1 MSILAESILDTFHS
15 HAGLI
20 WATTGPAGATA
31 RFELDGSRVEV
42 RFKETEK
49 NDWQVSYRVAAATT
63 KPTMEWLRDSLRILG
78 GVFQAVIEF
87 LTIRQPQH
95 LLFEKEHQDLIE
107 LFEAYLAR
115 PDTDLKRIGYDGRPA
130 ARLSPIAPFLVEKTT
145 PSDWRNC

>member
-1 MSILAESILDTFHS
+1 M
-15 HAGLI
+15 GLV
-20 WATTGPAGATA
+20 
-31 RFELDGSRVEV
+31 SRL

-49 NDWQVSYRVAAATT
+49 SDWQVGYTVAAATT
-63 KPTMEWLRDSLRILG
+63 KPTMEWLSDSLRILG

-107 LFEAYLAR
+107 LFEAYLNR
-115 PDTDLKRIGYDGRPA
+115 PNTDLTRTGYDWRPA
-130 ARLSPIAPFLVEKTT
+130 EQVSPIAPFLVEKMT